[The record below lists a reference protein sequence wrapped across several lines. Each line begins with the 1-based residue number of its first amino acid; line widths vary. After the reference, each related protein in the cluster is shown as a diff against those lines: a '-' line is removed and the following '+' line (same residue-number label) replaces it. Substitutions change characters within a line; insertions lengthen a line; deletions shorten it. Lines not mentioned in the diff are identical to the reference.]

1 MNTKLSSQQC
11 WAVTHYAKN
20 KKILLWCK
28 GLWRVDIGLVPVC
41 LFSEETG
48 VLAWLMGMM
57 CAEMGSL
64 SQTRRLM
71 EILKFML

>member
-1 MNTKLSSQQC
+1 ML
-11 WAVTHYAKN
+11 KN
-20 KKILLWCK
+20 KKYFFMKEWCK

-48 VLAWLMGMM
+48 VLAWLTGMR

-64 SQTRRLM
+64 SQTRRLLA
-71 EILKFML
+71 ILKFML